1 MSLDFKDK
9 VAIVTGSGN
18 GIGKGYALELAKRGA
33 KVVVNDL
40 GGTVDGSGGSLSA
53 ADAVVQEIEAAG
65 GEAMANGANVAKQE
79 DVKAMVQATMEKWGR
94 VDILINNAG
103 ILRDK
108 SFGKMEWSDFEAVI
122 NVHLLGSALCAHG
135 VFPIMK
141 EQEFGRIVMTS
152 SSSGLFG
159 NFGQTNYAAAKMGVV
174 GLMNTLKLEGAKY
187 NVHTNSIAPT
197 ATTRMTEHLF
207 PAEFAEKLDPKYIIP
222 AVIFLAS
229 EKKAKEYAKAKSMN
243 IDSIPYIK
251 GWGHQTGPI
260 TYKEKIDF
268 SQDKDYIFPHV
279 KKAIDDAF
287 TRAGMEGVK
296 DIDGIETHDCFT
308 STEYM
313 AIDHFGITKPGE
325 SWKAIESGEIEI
337 GGRIPINASGGL
349 IGLGHPVGATG
360 VRMLLDCY
368 KQCTNLAGEYQIENA
383 KNVSTLNIGGSA
395 TTVVSFVVGRTN

>member
-53 ADAVVQEIEAAG
+53 ADGVVQEIQAAG

-79 DVKAMVQATMEKWGR
+79 DVKAMVEATMEKWGR

-122 NVHLLGSALCAHG
+122 NVHLLGSALCAHS

-229 EKKAKEYAKAKSMN
+229 EKAPNGEILEAGGGVVANTYVMETMGKYFGTDENFTAEAVAN
-243 IDSIPYIK
+243 HWAEIADTTDARRLTQGGEVAIK
-251 GWGHQTGPI
+251 HF
-260 TYKEKIDF
+260 EKIQQ
-268 SQDKDYIFPHV
+268 S
-279 KKAIDDAF
+279 
-287 TRAGMEGVK
+287 
-296 DIDGIETHDCFT
+296 
-308 STEYM
+308 
-313 AIDHFGITKPGE
+313 E
-325 SWKAIESGEIEI
+325 S
-337 GGRIPINASGGL
+337 
-349 IGLGHPVGATG
+349 
-360 VRMLLDCY
+360 
-368 KQCTNLAGEYQIENA
+368 
-383 KNVSTLNIGGSA
+383 
-395 TTVVSFVVGRTN
+395 

>member
-79 DVKAMVQATMEKWGR
+79 DVKAMVEATMEKWGR

-108 SFGKMEWSDFEAVI
+108 SFGKMEWSDFEDVI
-122 NVHLLGSALCAHG
+122 NVHLLGSALCAHS

-229 EKKAKEYAKAKSMN
+229 EKAPNGEILEAGGGVVANTYVMETMGKYFGTDENFTAEAVAN
-243 IDSIPYIK
+243 HWAEIADTTDARRLTQGGEVAIK
-251 GWGHQTGPI
+251 HF
-260 TYKEKIDF
+260 EKIQQ
-268 SQDKDYIFPHV
+268 S
-279 KKAIDDAF
+279 
-287 TRAGMEGVK
+287 
-296 DIDGIETHDCFT
+296 
-308 STEYM
+308 
-313 AIDHFGITKPGE
+313 E
-325 SWKAIESGEIEI
+325 S
-337 GGRIPINASGGL
+337 
-349 IGLGHPVGATG
+349 
-360 VRMLLDCY
+360 
-368 KQCTNLAGEYQIENA
+368 
-383 KNVSTLNIGGSA
+383 
-395 TTVVSFVVGRTN
+395 